1 MTRRRLLICAALASV
16 VAKRLAVEAQQTG
29 RARIG
34 LVSTGS
40 PRTTPALVAF
50 EQRLRELGHIDGQ
63 DIVVEFRNAE
73 GNVDRLPGLVAELVR
88 LPVDIIVTG
97 TAAATRAAK
106 EATSKV
112 PIVIAA
118 IDFDPIALGYVSTL
132 ARPGANITG
141 VFFRQSELAVKRLEL
156 FKELLPAPRR
166 LAVLYDSL
174 AADQVNAVEAAS
186 HSIGV
191 KLALVNL
198 GNPPYELES
207 AFGAAKRSRA
217 NALFVLTS
225 PVIFRERTQLAQLAL
240 KHRLP
245 TSFAHREHA
254 EAGGLMTF
262 GANMPDMYRL
272 VADRV
277 DKILK
282 GAKPADLP
290 VEQPTKFELV
300 INLNTARAL
309 ELTIP
314 RSLLLRAD
322 QVID

>member
-1 MTRRRLLICAALASV
+1 MMNRRDFVTGLTAVLAAPFVVKAQEARL
-16 VAKRLAVEAQQTG
+16 
-29 RARIG
+29 ARIG
-34 LVSTGS
+34 MVSTGS
-40 PRTTPALVAF
+40 PRGTPAILGF
-50 EQRLRELGHIDGQ
+50 EQRLRELGHIEGQ
-63 DIVVEFRNAE
+63 DILIEFRNAE

-88 LPVDIIVTG
+88 LRVDVIVTG

-106 EATSKV
+106 EATSKI

-118 IDFDPIALGYVSTL
+118 IDFDPIALGYVSSL
-132 ARPGANITG
+132 ARPGANVTG

-156 FKELLPAPRR
+156 FKEMLSIRDR

-174 AADQVNAVEAAS
+174 GVDQLKAVEAAS
-186 HSIGV
+186 HSIGI
-191 KLALVNL
+191 KLLPVNL
-198 GNPPYELES
+198 GNPPYDFES
-207 AFGAAKRSRA
+207 AFGAAKRSRV
-217 NALFVLTS
+217 NAVFVLTS
-225 PVIFRERTQLAQLAL
+225 AVIFRDRAQLAELAL

-245 TSFAHREHA
+245 TSFASREHA

-282 GAKPADLP
+282 GGKPADLP

-300 INLNTARAL
+300 INLKTAKAL
-309 ELTIP
+309 GLTIP
-314 RSLLLRAD
+314 PSLLARAD
-322 QVID
+322 QVIE